1 MRKDKKL
8 RIVAIIA
15 LTISVVGLTLGF
27 AAFSNTLT
35 ISSSA
40 TVSPDEADFDINV
53 YGLEIRTNDTDVY
66 DEESYKSTTTS
77 APLIDGNAKEKKPVK
92 ISNNGNSITISDIS
106 VDLIKP
112 GDSIT
117 YNFIIK
123 NEGQYDAYID
133 TSLFDKIFDGESIG
147 CTPGPDATPELVEN
161 ACRWIIS
168 SPMFMDPS
176 GNHILS
182 GETYELAKGDYILLD
197 IMVLYVDNASVPRA
211 DGNFSVEFPDAT
223 IEFMSVPP
231 SK

>member
-15 LTISVVGLTLGF
+15 LTISVLGLTLGF

-53 YGLEIRTNDTDVY
+53 YGLESRIGDPDIY
-66 DEESYKSTTTS
+66 SEESYKSTTTS

-123 NEGQYDAYID
+123 NEGQYDAY
-133 TSLFDKIFDGESIG
+133 LANQNLK
-147 CTPGPDATPELVEN
+147 V
-161 ACRWIIS
+161 S
-168 SPMFMDPS
+168 SPSKVCEPVVKEGQETATDALVQEACKD
-176 GNHILS
+176 ILFNVKVS
-182 GETYELAKGDYILLD
+182 DVFQNQSYLE
-197 IMVLYVDNASVPRA
+197 LYVP
-211 DGNFSVEFPDAT
+211 
-223 IEFMSVPP
+223 
-231 SK
+231 